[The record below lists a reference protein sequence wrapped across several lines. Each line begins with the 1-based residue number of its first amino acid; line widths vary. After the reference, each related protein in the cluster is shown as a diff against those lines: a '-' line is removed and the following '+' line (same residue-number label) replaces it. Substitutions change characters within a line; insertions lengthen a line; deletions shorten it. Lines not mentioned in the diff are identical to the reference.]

1 MISLIRGTLAH
12 VMELGELN
20 EENLEAILLRQ
31 ASERR
36 KKRSRRGSSPFPAD
50 GNPLAQD
57 RRRLSSFTTISGD
70 ETVISI
76 DDADATEEEILENM
90 RLYKYVIESIKN
102 QPWRMKKKYKIL
114 RRAKS
119 YVNKH
124 EGELAHSKRSKDIL
138 AKYKLLMNKWFQ
150 RFKRVLANL
159 VVTLTPWE
167 MRIKRIE
174 SHFGSVVASY
184 FTFLRWVFWIN
195 FFITTFVCCFL
206 MVPEVLRGQEDSTGM
221 RKEIES
227 EEQDSALNLKAIWD
241 FEGYLKYSPLFY
253 GYYSNREM
261 TEEGYRLPLAYF
273 LTSLAVYIFSFFA
286 ILRRMAENSRMSKL
300 SEKDEECTF
309 TWKLFTGWDYMIGHT
324 ETAFNKTASL
334 IMSFK
339 EAILEEKERKKEER
353 NWKVIIL
360 RIIANFMVILLL
372 ASSAYAVVLVV
383 QRSQEA
389 EAESSWWRQNEVT
402 CVVSF
407 ISIIFPNLFE
417 LIGMLEQYHPRVQL
431 RWQLARIL
439 MLYLLNLYTLI
450 FALFGKVDR
459 MTTALFELKMN
470 ISALLEQRTFLST
483 VFPSSEFYQT
493 LNTTAVEPYYTPI
506 SLSLHLLHAE
516 NNSSQPKTTVCN
528 LTLLLNC
535 TAVILSWIRNVT
547 AQNEL
552 GLLGTNESEEQKLD
566 KLDGSMNR
574 NVYYNF
580 SGIEGDSNAIE
591 WLTIWNYTNIHFSNA
606 SLVKDNIT
614 TETDSFGDDVLH
626 SIFKSFFTN
635 TSDVHNA
642 TYSIILN
649 KTLQN
654 WLANHIQ
661 ELDSKINDSIYN
673 CIIFISKCTED
684 IKKISDNDV
693 FISST
698 KPFEVDPLVTTTGEQ
713 PIVSYDIDKESTIE
727 SSTADLI
734 FANASSLSRCNGL
747 ECLSYVTEG
756 SKPTKEVS
764 TTTEC
769 QDGECSKGPDI
780 VQLILHSDVSTREQ
794 LRKLCWETMFGQE
807 LVKLTVMDLVM
818 TIISIIIMDF
828 IRAIF
833 VRYANS
839 CWCWDLEKKF
849 PGYGDFKIA
858 ENILHLVN
866 NQGMI
871 WMGMFFSPG
880 LPALNTVK
888 LCILMYV
895 RSWAVLTCDIP
906 HETVFK
912 ASRSNN
918 FYFALLLIMLFL
930 CTLPVGFAIVWLE
943 PSWHCGPFSG
953 YGRIYRVF
961 TSYLRNVL
969 PSWMNNIIEY
979 LTSPG
984 LVIPLLLLLV
994 LIIYYLI
1001 SLTGSLREANND
1013 LKIQLRR
1020 ERSHEK
1026 EASSDADAAKKG
1038 EDGNATLANKWLI
1051 TKKILPVLPTCNRFR
1066 ELNHLTETEIDQE
1079 DEEPHTINTSV
1090 KRQVQYPLQT
1100 EENHI
1105 DSPCHRLK
1113 DRNRIIEE
1121 NSRRGGDGGT
1131 VPLITISQP
1140 IEKHTDVDKTPSLP
1154 HQGSTDS
1161 TGSVKAH
1168 SPEQTEMIETSTGNN
1183 HSMVKDE
1190 YIISETEFSTNKTEY
1205 ENVEEDEIIDDINHG
1220 HPLTTQIPIQNIHAC
1235 DSKNHGSVE
1244 LADNTPLD
1252 IDTLG
1257 NDLSQT
1263 SAVLSEHGNNQN
1275 STMGKDLTSTVQ
1287 NSDRCYEL
1295 ESLSSVSQSEMLNSS
1310 ELTEVNITHLQP
1322 SLEDILELPTN
1333 CTNTENQQLERPHP
1347 ASEINTLH
1355 AVIPTLESVPETL
1368 STPLE
1373 TSLTQSSETE
1383 ESSSPMD
1390 TLL

>member
-1 MISLIRGTLAH
+1 
-12 VMELGELN
+12 MELGELN
-20 EENLEAILLRQ
+20 EDNLEALLLRQ

-102 QPWRMKKKYKIL
+102 QPWRMKKKYNIL

-124 EGELAHSKRSKDIL
+124 EGELVHSKRSKDIL
-138 AKYKLLMNKWFQ
+138 AKYKVLMNKWFQ

-206 MVPEVLRGQEDSTGM
+206 MVPEVLRGQDDSTGM

-309 TWKLFTGWDYMIGHT
+309 TWKLFTGWDYMIGHA

-339 EAILEEKERKKEER
+339 EAILEEKEKKKEER
-353 NWKVIIL
+353 DWKVIIL
-360 RIIANFMVILLL
+360 RIIANFMVIILL

-402 CVVSF
+402 FVVSF
-407 ISIIFPNLFE
+407 ISIVFPNLFE

-450 FALFGKVDR
+450 FALYGKVDK
-459 MTTALFELKMN
+459 MTTALFELKTN
-470 ISALLEQRTFLST
+470 ISTLLEQKTFLST

-493 LNTTAVEPYYTPI
+493 LNTTMVEPYHTPI
-506 SLSLHLLHAE
+506 SLNLQLLHAE
-516 NNSSQPKTTVCN
+516 NDSAQPKTTACN
-528 LTLLLNC
+528 FTLLLNC
-535 TAVILSWIRNVT
+535 TTIILSWIRNV
-547 AQNEL
+547 AAEKKL
-552 GLLGTNESEEQKLD
+552 GLNGTNESK
-566 KLDGSMNR
+566 DGLINK
-574 NVYYNF
+574 NGFYNF
-580 SGIEGDSNAIE
+580 SGIEEDNDAVE
-591 WLTIWNYTNIHFSNA
+591 WLNVWNYTDINFSNDA
-606 SLVKDNIT
+606 TLVKNNNT
-614 TETDSFGDDVLH
+614 TQTDSFRDDVLNR
-626 SIFKSFFTN
+626 ILKTPFAN
-635 TSDVHNA
+635 ISDVHND
-642 TYSIILN
+642 TYSLILN
-649 KTLQN
+649 KSLQN

-661 ELDSKINDSIYN
+661 EIDSKINDSIYN
-673 CIIFISKCTED
+673 CVIFISKCIEG
-684 IKKISDNDV
+684 IKKMSENDV
-693 FISST
+693 FMSST
-698 KPFEVDPLVTTTGEQ
+698 WPFEVDPLVTTTSKT
-713 PIVSYDIDKESTIE
+713 PIVSYDSDEESTTS
-727 SSTADLI
+727 SSTTDLI
-734 FANASSLSRCNGL
+734 FANASTLSSCDGL
-747 ECLSYVTEG
+747 ECLSDVTKG
-756 SKPTKEVS
+756 STLRNEVP
-764 TTTEC
+764 TTTAEC
-769 QDGECSKGPDI
+769 LGSECSKEQDI
-780 VQLILHSDVSTREQ
+780 VQLILHSDESTREQ

-807 LVKLTVMDLVM
+807 LVKLTVMDLIM
-818 TIISIIIMDF
+818 TIISIILMDF

-833 VRYANS
+833 VRYANN

-895 RSWAVLTCDIP
+895 RSWAVLTCNIP
-906 HETVFK
+906 HENVFK

-1026 EASSDADAAKKG
+1026 EASNDA
-1038 EDGNATLANKWLI
+1038 NAGKEGGGGDKTLANKWLI
-1051 TKKILPVLPTCNRFR
+1051 TKNILPVLPTCNKFR
-1066 ELNHLTETEIDQE
+1066 ELNHLTETEIEQE
-1079 DEEPHTINTSV
+1079 DEESHTTDTSV
-1090 KRQVQYPLQT
+1090 KRQVQYPLRT
-1100 EENHI
+1100 EENHL
-1105 DSPCHRLK
+1105 DSPSHRLN
-1113 DRNRIIEE
+1113 DHNRITEE
-1121 NSRRGGDGGT
+1121 SPRRGGDGGT
-1131 VPLITISQP
+1131 VPLITISHP
-1140 IEKHTDVDKTPSLP
+1140 IEKHTDINKTLSLP
-1154 HQGSTDS
+1154 HQCSTDS
-1161 TGSVKAH
+1161 TGSVRAH
-1168 SPEQTEMIETSTGNN
+1168 SPEQTEMTETSTGNN
-1183 HSMVKDE
+1183 HSIVEDE
-1190 YIISETEFSTNKTEY
+1190 EMKSETEFSTNKIKN
-1205 ENVEEDEIIDDINHG
+1205 ENYNITYHQGAENDEIVDNVNHG
-1220 HPLTTQIPIQNIHAC
+1220 HPLTTQVPIQNNHVYV
-1235 DSKNHGSVE
+1235 SKDQGSVE
-1244 LADNTPLD
+1244 LADNTPVD
-1252 IDTLG
+1252 IDTLC
-1257 NDLSQT
+1257 NNLSHT
-1263 SAVLSEHGNNQN
+1263 SAIPTAHENNQN
-1275 STMGKDLTSTVQ
+1275 NTMSKDLASTVQ

-1295 ESLSSVSQSEMLNSS
+1295 EGLSPVSQSEMLNSS
-1310 ELTEVNITHLQP
+1310 ELTEVNVTHLQP
-1322 SLEDILELPTN
+1322 SLGDVSELPTY
-1333 CTNTENQQLERPHP
+1333 CTNTENEQPEHP
-1347 ASEINTLH
+1347 NQASEISTLH
-1355 AVIPTLESVPETL
+1355 LAIPTPEPVPETHA
-1368 STPLE
+1368 TPLE
-1373 TSLTQSSETE
+1373 TSLIQSSRTE
-1383 ESSSPMD
+1383 EGSTPVD
-1390 TLL
+1390 TLLW